1 MADTVL
7 PKRHLRWH
15 ERRLT
20 GLAVALVVMVVLV
33 GASLTSALS
42 APGSDSLAARLAEWG
57 RGHGLSAVIDALER
71 TAYHPPKAGGR
82 LAAGSPLSQ
91 SHTAGGGSGA
101 VGAPGALPPSG
112 LPPVSPG
119 ALPPSGLPPV
129 SPVAVPPV
137 PGEGSWRVLAAVRGR
152 PALQV
157 AYVRP
162 DAVHTSYTAGLAWM
176 DTSLLRL
183 VLHPGTQEPGG
194 GRWSQPPQLSAADRP
209 AVLGAFNGGF
219 RLDAARGGFYEGGRT
234 VGVLRNGAASL
245 VITTDG
251 QAQVG
256 QWGRDVHPGR
266 SVVAVRQNLD
276 LLVDG
281 GQVAPGLDS
290 NSRHRWGA
298 TIGNRLYVWRSG
310 VGQTA
315 TGALV
320 YAAGDRL
327 SAATL
332 AELLRRAGS
341 VRAMELDI
349 NAEWTSYV
357 LYPTAA
363 FPTERNLLP
372 DMQRS
377 AKRYDTTGSRDFVA
391 VLRRGR

>member
-20 GLAVALVVMVVLV
+20 RLVVMVVMVVMVVLV

-82 LAAGSPLSQ
+82 LAAGSPLS
-91 SHTAGGGSGA
+91 HAAGGGSGA
-101 VGAPGALPPSG
+101 VEA
-112 LPPVSPG
+112 PG

-157 AYVRP
+157 AFVRP

-219 RLDAARGGFYEGGRT
+219 RLDAARGGFLLGGRT
-234 VGVLRNGAASL
+234 AGVLRDGAASL
-245 VITTDG
+245 VITADG
-251 QAQVG
+251 RGQVG

-290 NSRHRWGA
+290 NTRHRWGA

-357 LYPTAA
+357 LYPTPA

-377 AKRYDTTGSRDFVA
+377 PKRYDTTGSRDFVA

>member
-20 GLAVALVVMVVLV
+20 RLVVMVVMVVMVVLV

-82 LAAGSPLSQ
+82 LAAGSPLS
-91 SHTAGGGSGA
+91 HAAGGGSGA
-101 VGAPGALPPSG
+101 VEA
-112 LPPVSPG
+112 PG

-162 DAVHTSYTAGLAWM
+162 DAVHTSYTAALAWM
-176 DTSLLRL
+176 DTSLLHF
-183 VLHPGTQEPGG
+183 VLHPGTQEPGPG
-194 GRWSQPPQLSAADRP
+194 PWPQPPQLSAADRP

-219 RLDAARGGFYEGGRT
+219 RLDAARGGFLLGGRT
-234 VGVLRNGAASL
+234 AGVLRDGAASL
-245 VITTDG
+245 VITADG
-251 QAQVG
+251 RGQVG

-290 NSRHRWGA
+290 NTRHRWGA

-357 LYPTAA
+357 LYPTPA

-377 AKRYDTTGSRDFVA
+377 PKRYDTTGSRDFVA

>member
-1 MADTVL
+1 MTDGAASDAGG
-7 PKRHLRWH
+7 PGWRWRDH
-15 ERRLT
+15 WLT
-20 GLAVALVVMVVLV
+20 RAIIAVVVVAVVLV
-33 GASLTSALS
+33 GASVASALS
-42 APGSDSLAARLAEWG
+42 VPGSDSLAARLAEWG

-82 LAAGSPLSQ
+82 LAAGSPLS
-91 SHTAGGGSGA
+91 HAAGGGSGA
-101 VGAPGALPPSG
+101 VEA
-112 LPPVSPG
+112 PG

-157 AYVRP
+157 AFVRP

-219 RLDAARGGFYEGGRT
+219 RLDAARGGFLLGGRT
-234 VGVLRNGAASL
+234 AGVLRDGAASL
-245 VITTDG
+245 VITADG
-251 QAQVG
+251 RGQVG

-290 NSRHRWGA
+290 NTRHRWGA

>member
-1 MADTVL
+1 MAATVL

-82 LAAGSPLSQ
+82 LAAGSPLS
-91 SHTAGGGSGA
+91 HAAGGGSGA
-101 VGAPGALPPSG
+101 VEAPGALPPSG

-162 DAVHTSYTAGLAWM
+162 DAVHTSYTAALAWM
-176 DTSLLRL
+176 DTSLLHF
-183 VLHPGTQEPGG
+183 VLHPGTQEPGPG
-194 GRWSQPPQLSAADRP
+194 PWPQPPRLTGQERP
-209 AVLGAFNGGF
+209 NVLGAFNGGF
-219 RLDAARGGFYEGGRT
+219 RLDAARGGFLLGGRT
-234 VGVLRNGAASL
+234 AGVLRDGAASL
-245 VITTDG
+245 VITADG
-251 QAQVG
+251 RGQVG
-256 QWGRDVHPGR
+256 QWGRDVHRGR

-290 NSRHRWGA
+290 NTRHRWGA

-357 LYPTAA
+357 LYPTTA

>member
-1 MADTVL
+1 MTDRAPSDAGG
-7 PKRHLRWH
+7 PGLRWRDH
-15 ERRLT
+15 WLT
-20 GLAVALVVMVVLV
+20 RAIIAVVVVAVVLV
-33 GASLTSALS
+33 GASVASALS
-42 APGSDSLAARLAEWG
+42 VPGSDSLAARVAEWG
-57 RGHGLSAVIDALER
+57 RGHGLSGVIDALER
-71 TAYHPPKAGGR
+71 TTYQPPEAGGR
-82 LAAGSPLSQ
+82 VAAGSPLTRAG
-91 SHTAGGGSGA
+91 TARSPAG
-101 VGAPGALPPSG
+101 LPPSG
-112 LPPVSPG
+112 LPPIS
-119 ALPPSGLPPV
+119 ALARP
-129 SPVAVPPV
+129 
-137 PGEGSWRVLAAVRGR
+137 AVRGEGVWRVVAAVGAR

-157 AYVRP
+157 AFVRP

-219 RLDAARGGFYEGGRT
+219 RLDAARGGFLLGGRT
-234 VGVLRNGAASL
+234 AGVLRDGAASL
-245 VITTDG
+245 V
-251 QAQVG
+251 
-256 QWGRDVHPGR
+256 
-266 SVVAVRQNLD
+266 AVRQTLTCWST
-276 LLVDG
+276 
-281 GQVAPGLDS
+281 AAR
-290 NSRHRWGA
+290 SRRGW
-298 TIGNRLYVWRSG
+298 
-310 VGQTA
+310 TA
-315 TGALV
+315 TPGTGGAPRSAIDCMCGVPGSVRQRRGHWSTPL
-320 YAAGDRL
+320 GDRL

-357 LYPTAA
+357 LYPTTA

>member
-20 GLAVALVVMVVLV
+20 RLVALVMVVMVVLV

-82 LAAGSPLSQ
+82 LAAGSPLS
-91 SHTAGGGSGA
+91 HTAGGGSGA
-101 VGAPGALPPSG
+101 VEA
-112 LPPVSPG
+112 PG

-162 DAVHTSYTAGLAWM
+162 DAVHTSYTAALAWM
-176 DTSLLRL
+176 DTSLLHF
-183 VLHPGTQEPGG
+183 VLHPGTQEPRPGPG
-194 GRWSQPPQLSAADRP
+194 PWPQPPRLTGQDRP

-219 RLDAARGGFYEGGRT
+219 RLDAARGGFLLGGRT
-234 VGVLRNGAASL
+234 AGVLRDGAASL
-245 VITTDG
+245 VITADG
-251 QAQVG
+251 RGQVG

-281 GQVAPGLDS
+281 GRVAPGLDS

-363 FPTERNLLP
+363 FPTQRNLLP

>member
-1 MADTVL
+1 MTDVVPSEAGGPRVRWRDHWLTRAIIAVFVVL
-7 PKRHLRWH
+7 I
-15 ERRLT
+15 
-20 GLAVALVVMVVLV
+20 VLV
-33 GASLTSALS
+33 GASLASALS
-42 APGSDSLAARLAEWG
+42 VPSTDSVAARVAEWG
-57 RGHGLSAVIDALER
+57 RGHGLSGVIDALER
-71 TAYHPPKAGGR
+71 TAYHAPKAGGG
-82 LAAGSPLSQ
+82 LAAGSPL
-91 SHTAGGGSGA
+91 TRAGGQVGPAGSA
-101 VGAPGALPPSG
+101 VARLPASG
-112 LPPVSPG
+112 LPSV
-119 ALPPSGLPPV
+119 PS
-129 SPVAVPPV
+129 VAVPATA
-137 PGEGSWRVLAAVRGR
+137 GEGVWRVVAAVGGR

-157 AYVRP
+157 AFVRP
-162 DAVHTSYTAGLAWM
+162 DAVHTSYTAGIVWM

-194 GRWSQPPQLSAADRP
+194 GPWSQPPRLTAAERP
-209 AVLGAFNGGF
+209 EVLGAFNGGF
-219 RLDAARGGFYEGGRT
+219 RLDAARGGFVLGGRT
-234 VGVLRNGAASL
+234 AGVLRDGAASL
-245 VITTDG
+245 VITADG
-251 QAQVG
+251 RGQVG
-256 QWGRDVHPGR
+256 QWGRDVRPGR

-290 NSRHRWGA
+290 NTRHRWGA

-357 LYPTAA
+357 LFPTAA

-377 AKRYDTTGSRDFVA
+377 PKRYDTTGSRDFVA

>member
-1 MADTVL
+1 MTDGAPSDAGGPRL
-7 PKRHLRWH
+7 PWRDHW
-15 ERRLT
+15 LT
-20 GLAVALVVMVVLV
+20 RAIIAVVVVAVVLV
-33 GASLTSALS
+33 GASVASAVS
-42 APGSDSLAARLAEWG
+42 VPGSDSLAARVAEWG
-57 RGHGLSAVIDALER
+57 RGHGLSGVIDALER
-71 TAYHPPKAGGR
+71 TTYQPPAAGGR
-82 LAAGSPLSQ
+82 VAAGSPLTKAPAARSP
-91 SHTAGGGSGA
+91 AG
-101 VGAPGALPPSG
+101 LPPSG
-112 LPPVSPG
+112 LPPIS
-119 ALPPSGLPPV
+119 ALARP
-129 SPVAVPPV
+129 AVR
-137 PGEGSWRVLAAVRGR
+137 GEGVWRVVAAVGGR

-157 AYVRP
+157 AFVRP

-219 RLDAARGGFYEGGRT
+219 RLDAARGGFLLGGRT
-234 VGVLRNGAASL
+234 AGVLRDGAASL
-245 VITTDG
+245 VITADG
-251 QAQVG
+251 RGQVG

-290 NSRHRWGA
+290 NTRHRWGA
-298 TIGNRLYVWRSG
+298 TIGNRRYVWRSG

-327 SAATL
+327 SAASL

-357 LYPTAA
+357 LYPTPA

>member
-1 MADTVL
+1 MTDGAPSDAGG
-7 PKRHLRWH
+7 PGLRWRDH
-15 ERRLT
+15 WLT
-20 GLAVALVVMVVLV
+20 RAIIAVVVVAVVLV
-33 GASLTSALS
+33 GASVASALS
-42 APGSDSLAARLAEWG
+42 VPGSDSLAARVAEWG
-57 RGHGLSAVIDALER
+57 RGHGLSGVIDALER
-71 TAYHPPKAGGR
+71 TAYQPPESGGR
-82 LAAGSPLSQ
+82 VAAGSPLTKAG
-91 SHTAGGGSGA
+91 TAPSPAG
-101 VGAPGALPPSG
+101 LPPSG
-112 LPPVSPG
+112 LLPIS
-119 ALPPSGLPPV
+119 ALARP
-129 SPVAVPPV
+129 AVR
-137 PGEGSWRVLAAVRGR
+137 GEGVWRVVAAVGGR

-157 AYVRP
+157 AFVRP

-194 GRWSQPPQLSAADRP
+194 GRWSQPPQLSSADRP

-219 RLDAARGGFYEGGRT
+219 RLDAARGGFLLGGRT
-234 VGVLRNGAASL
+234 AGVLRDGAASL
-245 VITTDG
+245 VITADG
-251 QAQVG
+251 RGQVG

-290 NSRHRWGA
+290 NTRHRWGA

-357 LYPTAA
+357 LYPTTA

>member
-1 MADTVL
+1 
-7 PKRHLRWH
+7 LRWRDH
-15 ERRLT
+15 WLT
-20 GLAVALVVMVVLV
+20 RAIIAVVVVAVVLV
-33 GASLTSALS
+33 GASVASALS
-42 APGSDSLAARLAEWG
+42 VPGSDSLAARVAEWG
-57 RGHGLSAVIDALER
+57 RGHGLSGVIDALER
-71 TAYHPPKAGGR
+71 TTYQPPEAGGR
-82 LAAGSPLSQ
+82 VAAGSPLTKAPAARSP
-91 SHTAGGGSGA
+91 AG
-101 VGAPGALPPSG
+101 LPPSG
-112 LPPVSPG
+112 LPPIS
-119 ALPPSGLPPV
+119 ALARP
-129 SPVAVPPV
+129 
-137 PGEGSWRVLAAVRGR
+137 AVRGEGVWRVVAAVSGR
-152 PALQV
+152 PTLQV
-157 AYVRP
+157 AFVRP

-219 RLDAARGGFYEGGRT
+219 RLDAARGGFLLGGRT
-234 VGVLRNGAASL
+234 AGVLRDGAASL
-245 VITTDG
+245 VITADG
-251 QAQVG
+251 RGQVG

-290 NSRHRWGA
+290 NTRHRWGA

-357 LYPTAA
+357 LYPTTA

>member
-20 GLAVALVVMVVLV
+20 RLVALVMVVMVVLV

-82 LAAGSPLSQ
+82 LAAGSPLS
-91 SHTAGGGSGA
+91 HTAGGGSGA
-101 VGAPGALPPSG
+101 VEA
-112 LPPVSPG
+112 PG

-162 DAVHTSYTAGLAWM
+162 DAVHTSYTAALAWM
-176 DTSLLRL
+176 DTSLLHF
-183 VLHPGTQEPGG
+183 VLHPGTQEPRPGPG
-194 GRWSQPPQLSAADRP
+194 PWPQPPRLTGQDRP

-219 RLDAARGGFYEGGRT
+219 RLDAARGGFLLGGRT
-234 VGVLRNGAASL
+234 AGVLRDGAASL
-245 VITTDG
+245 VITADG
-251 QAQVG
+251 RGQVG

-281 GQVAPGLDS
+281 GRVAPGLDS

-320 YAAGDRL
+320 YAAGDPL

-363 FPTERNLLP
+363 FPTQRNLLP